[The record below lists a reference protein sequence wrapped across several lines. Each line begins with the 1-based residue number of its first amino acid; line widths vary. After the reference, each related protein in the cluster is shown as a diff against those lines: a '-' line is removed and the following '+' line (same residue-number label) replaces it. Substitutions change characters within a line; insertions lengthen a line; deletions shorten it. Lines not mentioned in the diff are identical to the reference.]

1 MEFRGLDFAYGETA
15 VLRDVRFGVPAGRLV
30 GVTGPTASGKTT
42 LLRLL
47 TGLYPLPPGR
57 LLVGG
62 EDLAG
67 LDGDTHR
74 RSLAV
79 VLQEGR
85 LFSGTVGE
93 NLLYAVPEAGG
104 DLLRQVTE
112 KVRLEEEVDTFSE
125 GFDTRVGEGGLTLSG
140 GQRQRVGLGRALAR
154 GGSLWLL
161 DDPFSHLDAA
171 TARADLGG
179 SEAAARRQNGFP
191 RLGEGLPPL
200 GGGPHPR
207 PGAGT
212 AQGGGDPRGAAGPG
226 GLYARLARREKLRDE
241 LEGLG

>member
-1 MEFRGLDFAYGETA
+1 
-15 VLRDVRFGVPAGRLV
+15 
-30 GVTGPTASGKTT
+30 
-42 LLRLL
+42 
-47 TGLYPLPPGR
+47 
-57 LLVGG
+57 VGG

-93 NLLYAVPEAGG
+93 NLLYGVPEAGG

-112 KVRLEEEVDTFSE
+112 KVHLAEEVDTFSE

-140 GQRQRVGLGRALAR
+140 GQRQRIGLGRALAQ

-171 TARADLGG
+171 TARQIWEALRPLLVGKTVFLASG
-179 SEAAARRQNGFP
+179 RVSLLSEVDHILVLEQG
-191 RLGEGLPPL
+191 RLREEGTHGELL
-200 GGGPHPR
+200 
-207 PGAGT
+207 AL
-212 AQGGGDPRGAAGPG
+212 G